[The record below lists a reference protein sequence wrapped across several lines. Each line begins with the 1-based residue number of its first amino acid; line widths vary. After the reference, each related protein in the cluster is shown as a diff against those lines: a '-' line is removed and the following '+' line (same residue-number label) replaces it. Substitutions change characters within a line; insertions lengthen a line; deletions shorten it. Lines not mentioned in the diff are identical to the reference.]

1 MVWCLAACTPTALVR
16 AASEP
21 VAEPVAEAEH
31 VAKAEPVAQPAEPA
45 EPAEPAGAEPAEL
58 AEPAEPAEPARA
70 EPSGA
75 EPAGAGAGAEPAPAP
90 VGTFVGTLARC
101 NWEQQALMA
110 AVERYW
116 GVGAEEWS
124 YERWGDGSW
133 RSQVQLD

>member
-1 MVWCLAACTPTALVR
+1 MRSAATPPAFGAAFASAVTPIVAISRANSFASTSAPTALG
-16 AASEP
+16 
-21 VAEPVAEAEH
+21 
-31 VAKAEPVAQPAEPA
+31 
-45 EPAEPAGAEPAEL
+45 AGGLGGFGGFGEL
-58 AEPAEPAEPARA
+58 
-70 EPSGA
+70 SGA